1 MTAAVAQYVGGE
13 MAVNKQVSF
22 EVEGRPDDLLEPMVR
37 ALSDMRCYRFSR
49 DGLTVTARTAIN
61 WRSIGEVM
69 AVRLSDAGDG
79 RTLVEASSHSALRT
93 VIFDWGKNSYN
104 LKRFEA
110 NFRARMAQQAKA
122 E

>member
-1 MTAAVAQYVGGE
+1 
-13 MAVNKQVSF
+13 MAVSRQKSF
-22 EVEGRPDDLLEPMVR
+22 EVEGTPDDLLMPMVQ
-37 ALSDMRCYRFSR
+37 ALSDMRCYKFNRE
-49 DGLTVTARTAIN
+49 GLIVTARTPIN

-69 AVRLSDAGDG
+69 TVRLSDADGYG

-93 VIFDWGKNSYN
+93 VIFDWGKNDYN

-110 NFRARMAQQAKA
+110 AFRTRMMQQAKA

>member
-1 MTAAVAQYVGGE
+1 
-13 MAVNKQVSF
+13 MAINKQVSF
-22 EVEGRPDDLLEPMVR
+22 EVEGAPDDLLEPMVR

-49 DGLTVTARTAIN
+49 EGLTVTARTAIN
-61 WRSIGEVM
+61 WRSVGEVM
-69 AVRLSDAGDG
+69 AVRLSEAGTG

-93 VIFDWGKNSYN
+93 VLFDWGKNNYN

-110 NFRARMAQQAKA
+110 AFRARLAMQVKA